1 MRDNFADFI
10 VLEAKLKDG
19 RDKAAASVLGA
30 DEVGDEGRF
39 EPAGDGVNVAP
50 PPRGPDMFED

>member
-1 MRDNFADFI
+1 M
-10 VLEAKLKDG
+10 LEAKLKDG